1 MQKKI
6 ATLGVRSGVVLNS
19 LIAKAQP
26 LKDSATGQRSD
37 IGTRPQL
44 EYPTG
49 AARTWIIGAAL
60 VALFLGAV
68 DALVMS
74 AAMPTI
80 VAELGGLAYYSWVY
94 SAYFL
99 SRAVFLPIFGKLA
112 DVYPSRPIFLST
124 IALFCG
130 ASLMAGLSPTMGL
143 LVVWRT
149 FQGVGAGGIFALSYI
164 CLADISPPHRRGK
177 TMSLASAVW
186 GLASVIGPT
195 LGAAVVTYL
204 NWRWIFYMNLPLGM
218 LSIWGIGRFLREIRP
233 KRGNAR
239 LDWAGLVCMTVCILA
254 LMVAFL
260 LAGRSYSWLSWPVA
274 GLLTV
279 SILGAA
285 AFYRAE
291 RRAPDPVL
299 PLHRLM
305 RRDFGLSNL
314 SVFCS
319 SFTIFSLFA
328 YAPLFIQAGQG
339 RNAMQVGMAMLSLSF
354 GWSMGS
360 LFLGRFVDRSGKR
373 ATALAGGALLVAGS
387 GGTLLIT
394 AQTGILVQTI
404 LFLLVGVGMGF
415 VTLSTLLVVQSSV
428 PPADLGMATGTH
440 QYARTLGGT
449 VGVGICGGLVT
460 GRIATMVARV
470 AHGEIGDVGQGR
482 LLQQIADNPEVL
494 LKPNIGQMLPQTAL
508 ASLREAVI
516 DGVGSVFLIAGIA
529 ALACLL
535 VVAALPG
542 SRPAEHKQ

>member
-1 MQKKI
+1 MQ
-6 ATLGVRSGVVLNS
+6 
-19 LIAKAQP
+19 Q
-26 LKDSATGQRSD
+26 SD
-37 IGTRPQL
+37 NENPGPA

-49 AARTWIIGAAL
+49 ATRAWIMGAAL

-80 VAELGGLAYYSWVY
+80 VAELGGLAFYSWVY

-112 DVYPSRPIFLST
+112 DVYPSRPVFLLS
-124 IALFCG
+124 IAVFCG
-130 ASLMAGLSPTMGL
+130 ASFLAGLAPTMGW

-149 FQGVGAGGIFALSYI
+149 LQGVGAGGIFALCYI
-164 CLADISPPHRRGK
+164 CLADISPPHQRGK

-186 GLASVIGPT
+186 GLASVTGPT

-218 LSIWGIGRFLREIRP
+218 LSMWGIGRFLKEMRP
-233 KRGNAR
+233 KRGRVR
-239 LDWAGLVCMTVCILA
+239 LDWAGLVSMTFCILV

-260 LAGRSYSWLSWPVA
+260 LAGRSYNWFSRPVTSLLALSV
-274 GLLTV
+274 
-279 SILGAA
+279 LGAV
-285 AFYRAE
+285 AFYMAEKRAL
-291 RRAPDPVL
+291 DPVL
-299 PLHRLM
+299 PLNRLM
-305 RRDFGLSNL
+305 QRDFGLGNL
-314 SVFCS
+314 AVFFS
-319 SFTIFSLFA
+319 SFAIFSLFA
-328 YAPLFIQAGQG
+328 YAPLLIQAGQG
-339 RNAMQVGMAMLSLSF
+339 RTAMQVGMAMLSLSF

-360 LFLGRFVDRSGKR
+360 LFLGRFVDRTGKR
-373 ATALAGGALLVAGS
+373 ATSLAGGVLLVAGS
-387 GGTLLIT
+387 GGTLFIT
-394 AQTGILVQTI
+394 AHTGMLVQT
-404 LFLLVGVGMGF
+404 LLYLLVGVGMGF

-449 VGVGICGGLVT
+449 VGVGVCGGLVT
-460 GRIATMVARV
+460 GRIATAVAGV
-470 AHGEIGDVGQGR
+470 VHGGIGDAGQGR

-494 LKPNIGQMLPQTAL
+494 LKPDIGQLLPEAAL
-508 ASLREAVI
+508 TPLRDAVI
-516 DGVGSVFLIAGIA
+516 QGVSGVFLAVCIG

-542 SRPAEHKQ
+542 RLSTTPKN

>member
-1 MQKKI
+1 MK
-6 ATLGVRSGVVLNS
+6 NN
-19 LIAKAQP
+19 
-26 LKDSATGQRSD
+26 ATGQRSD
-37 IGTRPQL
+37 AGTRPPV

-112 DVYPSRPIFLST
+112 DIYPSRPIFLFT

-130 ASLMAGLSPTMGL
+130 ASLMAGLSPNMGL

-164 CLADISPPHRRGK
+164 CLADISAPHQRGK

-186 GLASVIGPT
+186 GLASVVGPT

-218 LSIWGIGRFLREIRP
+218 LSLWGIGRFLQEIRP
-233 KRGNAR
+233 KRGNAQ
-239 LDWAGLVCMTVCILA
+239 LDWAGLVSMTVSILA
-254 LMVAFL
+254 LMAAFL
-260 LAGRSYSWLSWPVA
+260 LVGKSYGWFSRPVA
-274 GLLTV
+274 GLMTV

-285 AFYRAE
+285 LFYRSE
-291 RRAPDPVL
+291 KRAPDPVL
-299 PLHRLM
+299 PLNRLM
-305 RRDFGLSNL
+305 QRDFGLSIL
-314 SVFCS
+314 AVFCS

-328 YAPLFIQAGQG
+328 YAPLLIQAGQG
-339 RNAMQVGMAMLSLSF
+339 RSAMQVGLAMLSLSF

-360 LFLGRFVDRSGKR
+360 LFLGRFIDRSGKR
-373 ATALAGGALLVAGS
+373 ATAAAGGVLLAAGS

-394 AQTGILVQTI
+394 AQTGMPVQTI

-415 VTLSTLLVVQSSV
+415 VTLSTLLVVQNSV

-449 VGVGICGGLVT
+449 VGVGVCGGLVT
-460 GRIATMVARV
+460 GRIATAVARV
-470 AHGEIGDVGQGR
+470 AQGEAGDIGRER
-482 LLQQIADNPEVL
+482 LLHQIAHNPEVL
-494 LKPNIGQMLPQTAL
+494 FKPDIGQILPETAL
-508 ASLREAVI
+508 APLREAVI
-516 DGVGSVFLIAGIA
+516 GGVGSVFLIAGVA

-542 SRPAEHKQ
+542 RRPASRNI

>member
-1 MQKKI
+1 MKI
-6 ATLGVRSGVVLNS
+6 RSTV
-19 LIAKAQP
+19 
-26 LKDSATGQRSD
+26 QRSD
-37 IGTRPQL
+37 FGNRPADQ
-44 EYPTG
+44 YPTG
-49 AARTWIIGAAL
+49 AAHTWIIGAAL

-68 DALVMS
+68 DALIMS

-112 DVYPSRPIFLST
+112 DVYPSRPIFLFT
-124 IALFCG
+124 IAIFCA
-130 ASLMAGLSPTMGL
+130 ASLMAGLAPTMGL

-149 FQGVGAGGIFALSYI
+149 FQGIGAGGIFALSYI

-186 GLASVIGPT
+186 GMASVVGPT

-204 NWRWIFYMNLPLGM
+204 NWRWIFFMNLPLGM
-218 LSIWGIGRFLREIRP
+218 MSMWGIGRFLQEIRT
-233 KRGNAR
+233 KRGRVR
-239 LDWAGLVCMTVCILA
+239 LDWAGLVSMTVCILA

-260 LAGRSYSWLSWPVA
+260 LAGRSHHWFSLPVA
-274 GLLTV
+274 GLLAV
-279 SILGAA
+279 SLLGAT
-285 AFYRAE
+285 AFCWAE
-291 RRAPDPVL
+291 KRAPDPVL

-305 RRDFGLSNL
+305 QRDFGLGNL
-314 SVFCS
+314 SVFFS

-339 RNAMQVGMAMLSLSF
+339 RSAMLVGLAMLSLSF

-373 ATALAGGALLVAGS
+373 ATALAGGVFLVAGS

-394 AQTGILVQTI
+394 AQTGMLVQTI

-415 VTLSTLLVVQSSV
+415 ITLSTLLVVQSSV
-428 PPADLGMATGTH
+428 PTTDLGMATGTH

-449 VGVGICGGLVT
+449 VGVGVCGGLVT
-460 GRIATMVARV
+460 GRIATTVAGV
-470 AHGEIGDVGQGR
+470 AHSSGDIGQDR
-482 LLQQIADNPEVL
+482 LLRQIADNPEVL
-494 LKPNIGQMLPQTAL
+494 LKPDIGQMLPESALTA
-508 ASLREAVI
+508 LREAVI
-516 DGVGSVFLIAGIA
+516 NGVDSVFLTALVA

-535 VVAALPG
+535 IVAILPG
-542 SRPAEHKQ
+542 RRSA

>member
-1 MQKKI
+1 MG
-6 ATLGVRSGVVLNS
+6 AT
-19 LIAKAQP
+19 
-26 LKDSATGQRSD
+26 
-37 IGTRPQL
+37 
-44 EYPTG
+44 
-49 AARTWIIGAAL
+49 L
-60 VALFLGAV
+60 VALFLGAL
-68 DALVMS
+68 DALVVS

-80 VAELGGLAYYSWVY
+80 VADLGGLAYYSWVY

-112 DVYPSRPIFLST
+112 DVYPSRPIFLFT
-124 IALFCG
+124 IAIFCG
-130 ASLMAGLSPTMGL
+130 ASLLAGLAPTMGW

-164 CLADISPPHRRGK
+164 CLADISPPDQRGK

-186 GLASVIGPT
+186 GLASVTGPT

-218 LSIWGIGRFLREIRP
+218 LSLWGIGRFLVEIRP
-233 KRGNAR
+233 KRGRVR
-239 LDWAGLVCMTVCILA
+239 LDWEGLVAMTICILA

-260 LAGRSYSWLSWPVA
+260 LAGRSYGWFSRPVL
-274 GLLTV
+274 GLLALSV
-279 SILGAA
+279 VGAILFCLAEK
-285 AFYRAE
+285 RAQ
-291 RRAPDPVL
+291 DPLL
-299 PLHRLM
+299 PLNRLM
-305 RRDFGLSNL
+305 QRDFGLSNL
-314 SVFCS
+314 AVFFS

-339 RNAMQVGMAMLSLSF
+339 RSAMQVGLAMLSLSF

-360 LFLGRFVDRSGKR
+360 LFLGRFVDRSAKR
-373 ATALAGGALLVAGS
+373 TTSLAGGVFLMAGS

-394 AQTGILVQTI
+394 GQTGMPVQAL

-428 PPADLGMATGTH
+428 PAADLGMATGTH

-449 VGVGICGGLVT
+449 VGVGVCGGLVT
-460 GRIATMVARV
+460 GRIATTVARV
-470 AHGEIGDVGQGR
+470 AHGGVGDAGQGQ

-494 LKPNIGQMLPQTAL
+494 LKPEIGQLLPDHVL
-508 ASLREAVI
+508 AALREAVI
-516 DGVGSVFLIAGIA
+516 QGVNGVFWAACVA
-529 ALACLL
+529 ALVCML

-542 SRPAEHKQ
+542 RPSAAGDK

>member
-1 MQKKI
+1 MQ
-6 ATLGVRSGVVLNS
+6 
-19 LIAKAQP
+19 Q
-26 LKDSATGQRSD
+26 SD
-37 IGTRPQL
+37 IGSPPQA

-49 AARTWIIGAAL
+49 ATRAWIIAAAL

-94 SAYFL
+94 FSYFL

-112 DVYPSRPIFLST
+112 DVYPSRPIFLCS
-124 IALFCG
+124 IAVFCG
-130 ASLMAGLSPTMGL
+130 ASLLAGLAPTMGW

-149 FQGVGAGGIFALSYI
+149 FQGVGAGGIFALCYI

-186 GLASVIGPT
+186 GLASVVGPT

-204 NWRWIFYMNLPLGM
+204 SWRWIFYMNLPLGLASM
-218 LSIWGIGRFLREIRP
+218 WGIGRFLKEMRP
-233 KRGNAR
+233 KRGR
-239 LDWAGLVCMTVCILA
+239 VRFDWPGLVSMTICILA

-260 LAGRSYSWLSWPVA
+260 LAGRSYDWFSRPAA
-274 GLLTV
+274 GLLALFV
-279 SILGAA
+279 MGAA
-285 AFYRAE
+285 AFYLAEKRAQ
-291 RRAPDPVL
+291 DPVL

-305 RRDFGLSNL
+305 QRDFGLSNL
-314 SVFCS
+314 AVFFS
-319 SFTIFSLFA
+319 SFSIFSLFA
-328 YAPLFIQAGQG
+328 YAPLFIHAGQG
-339 RNAMQVGMAMLSLSF
+339 RSAMQVGTAMLSLSF

-373 ATALAGGALLVAGS
+373 ATSLAGGVLLVAGS

-394 AQTGILVQTI
+394 AQSGMLVQAA

-440 QYARTLGGT
+440 QYARSLGGT
-449 VGVGICGGLVT
+449 VGVGVCGGLVI
-460 GRIATMVARV
+460 GRIATAVADV
-470 AHGEIGDVGQGR
+470 VHGGLGDTGHRR
-482 LLQQIADNPEVL
+482 LLQQIAENPEVL
-494 LKPNIGQMLPQTAL
+494 MKPDIGQLLPDTAL
-508 ASLREAVI
+508 TALREAVI
-516 DGVGSVFLIAGIA
+516 QRVNSVFLAAFIA
-529 ALACLL
+529 ALVCLL

-542 SRPAEHKQ
+542 RPSAGSDG

>member
-1 MQKKI
+1 MKI
-6 ATLGVRSGVVLNS
+6 
-19 LIAKAQP
+19 
-26 LKDSATGQRSD
+26 SATGQRSD
-37 IGTRPQL
+37 LGSPSPDQ
-44 EYPTG
+44 YPKG

-99 SRAVFLPIFGKLA
+99 SRAVFLPVFGKLA
-112 DVYPSRPIFLST
+112 DVYPSRPIFLFT
-124 IALFCG
+124 ISIFCS
-130 ASLMAGLSPTMGL
+130 ASLMAGLSPTMGM

-149 FQGVGAGGIFALSYI
+149 FQGIGAGGIFALSYI

-177 TMSLASAVW
+177 VMSLASAVW
-186 GLASVIGPT
+186 GLASVVGPT

-204 NWRWIFYMNLPLGM
+204 NWRWIFFMNLPLGM
-218 LSIWGIGRFLREIRP
+218 VSMWGIGRFMKEIRI
-233 KRGNAR
+233 KRGR
-239 LDWAGLVCMTVCILA
+239 VQLDWAGLVSMTVCILA

-260 LAGRSYSWLSWPVA
+260 LAGKSYGWFSRPVI
-274 GLLTV
+274 GLLAV
-279 SILGAA
+279 SVLGGI
-285 AFYRAE
+285 AFFRVEKRAL
-291 RRAPDPVL
+291 DPVL
-299 PLHRLM
+299 PLHRLKQ
-305 RRDFGLSNL
+305 RDFGLGNL

-319 SFTIFSLFA
+319 SFAIFSLFA

-339 RNAMQVGMAMLSLSF
+339 RSAMQVGMAMLSLSF

-360 LFLGRFVDRSGKR
+360 MFLGRFVDRSGKR
-373 ATALAGGALLVAGS
+373 ATALAGGLFLVAGS

-394 AQTGILVQTI
+394 AQTGMLVQTI
-404 LFLLVGVGMGF
+404 LFLMVGVGMGF

-428 PPADLGMATGTH
+428 PSTDLGMATGTH

-449 VGVGICGGLVT
+449 VGVGVCGGLVT
-460 GRIATMVARV
+460 GRIATTVARV
-470 AHGEIGDVGQGR
+470 AQNGVSDIGQGR

-494 LKPNIGQMLPQTAL
+494 LKPEIGQMLPESTLTA
-508 ASLREAVI
+508 LREAVI
-516 DGVGSVFLIAGIA
+516 GGVGSVFLTALVA

-535 VVAALPG
+535 VVTVLPG
-542 SRPAEHKQ
+542 RRPAQDSRKK